1 ACAGL
6 STPAP
11 TAVNCT
17 KVHPRVRGALTGVS
31 RLLELC
37 NGPSPRARGSQALV
51 VGQFLGDRSI
61 PACAGLSGQA
71 GSVMFLE
78 PVHPRVRGALTTPSS
93 PSGGEGGPSP
103 RARGSHPG
111 DWPTLD
117 DLRSIPACAGL
128 SPSRTGTGPPD
139 AVHPRVRGALRFP
152 AERLLHARGP
162 SPRARGS
169 QPMTCHDAAR
179 YLPAMF
185 SEATKCTDIR

>member
-1 ACAGL
+1 GPTVRRRNCGPSPRARGSQGAGWIGVDGGRSIPACAGL

-78 PVHPRVRGALTTPSS
+78 PVHPRVRGALTKPSS

-128 SPSRTGTGPPD
+128 SPSR
-139 AVHPRVRGALRFP
+139 
-152 AERLLHARGP
+152 
-162 SPRARGS
+162 
-169 QPMTCHDAAR
+169 
-179 YLPAMF
+179 
-185 SEATKCTDIR
+185 